1 MQLTIYYTKEDRSLV
16 DQIEAAA
23 KLRRMSRGAFILSMA
38 EECFERRK
46 RLGETLRSIG
56 ALSQDELE
64 KALKIQRDEKKRRL
78 LGEILLDEGF
88 IDQETLRDSLSLQ
101 KTKKG

>member
-1 MQLTIYYTKEDRSLV
+1 MQLTIYYTKDDKSLV
-16 DQIEAAA
+16 GQIEAAS
-23 KLRRMSRGAFILSMA
+23 KTRRMSRGAFILSMA
-38 EECFERRK
+38 EEYFGRRQ

-56 ALSQDELE
+56 ALSSEELE

-88 IDQETLRDSLSLQ
+88 VDEETLRESLSLQ